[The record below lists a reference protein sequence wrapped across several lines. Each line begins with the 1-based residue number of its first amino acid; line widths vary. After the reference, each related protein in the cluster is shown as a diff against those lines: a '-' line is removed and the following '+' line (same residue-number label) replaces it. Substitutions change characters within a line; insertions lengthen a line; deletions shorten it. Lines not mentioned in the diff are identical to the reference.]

1 MYDEAYMIC
10 RNIEEVM
17 DMFSEKESITR
28 GGDPKGDHGG
38 ISSLGGRSK
47 KIF

>member
-17 DMFSEKESITR
+17 DMFSEQKNTIQR
-28 GGDPKGDHGG
+28 D
-38 ISSLGGRSK
+38 I
-47 KIF
+47 